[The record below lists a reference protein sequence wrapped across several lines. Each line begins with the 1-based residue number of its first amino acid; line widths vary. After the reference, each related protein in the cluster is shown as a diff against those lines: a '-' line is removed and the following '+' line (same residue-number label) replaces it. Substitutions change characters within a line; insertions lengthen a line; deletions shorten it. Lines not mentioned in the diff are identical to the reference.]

1 MMTSPEEYERQ
12 IEVGKAAV
20 KEVLVRLA
28 TESTRPEISHVEFFR
43 TAKDFDN
50 SQESLWDPV
59 NRKSVA
65 KLNEADLADLPGTPE
80 LHPKIEAQLRIALK
94 QYYVVTV

>member
-1 MMTSPEEYERQ
+1 MASPEEYQQQ
-12 IEVGKAAV
+12 IEAGKAAV

-28 TESTRPEISHVEFFR
+28 TELAKPEIGNLEFFR

-50 SQESLWDPV
+50 NQESLWDPV

-65 KLNEADLADLPGTPE
+65 KLNESDLADMPATPT
-80 LHPKIEAQLRIALK
+80 LRKTIETQVRTAVTS
-94 QYYVVTV
+94 YYKPTS